1 LSERSR
7 QLLWFVT
14 LWALSVAAVLAAAG
28 ALRWLFARIVHVA
41 PGRLF

>member
-1 LSERSR
+1 MSR
-7 QLLWFVT
+7 LLWFVT

-28 ALRWLFARIVHVA
+28 SLRWLLARILHEA